1 MMKKYYEAD
10 ADLGVLKGKRIAVIG
25 YGSQGRGQSLN
36 LRDSGLDVV
45 IGLRPG
51 KSWDAAAKDGMN
63 VMTVAEAV
71 KKSDI
76 IQILLPDEHQAAV
89 FRAEILPHLTA
100 NKCLMFSHGF
110 NIHFGQIVP
119 PATVDVIMV
128 APKGPG
134 FMVRRQYEEGKGVP
148 ALIAVQQDYSG
159 KAHKI
164 ALAYAKGIGA
174 TRAVVLETSF
184 REETETDLFG
194 EQAVLCGGTTAL
206 IKAGFETLVDAG
218 YAPEMAYLEVLH
230 ETKLIVDLI
239 YEGGL
244 TNMRKYISNTA
255 QYGDLTRGPRV
266 IGPEAYEAMQE
277 ILDEIQ
283 SGEFAKEWMLE
294 NMVNRPVFNALTK
307 ADEDHLI
314 EEVGRE
320 VRGMMPQFR
329 TEPEAAPAAKKVS
342 ASKKAKKPAPKAA
355 SRKK

>member
-1 MMKKYYEAD
+1 MLKKYYEAD
-10 ADLGVLKGKRIAVIG
+10 ADLGVLKGKKIAVIG
-25 YGSQGRGQSLN
+25 FGSQGRGQSLN

-51 KSWDAAAKDGMN
+51 KSWDAAVKDGMK
-63 VMTVAEAV
+63 VMKVADAV
-71 KKSDI
+71 KAADI
-76 IQILLPDEHQAAV
+76 IQILVPDELQGGV
-89 FRAEILPHLTA
+89 YKNDIQPNLNA

-110 NIHFGQIVP
+110 NIHFGQITP
-119 PATVDVIMV
+119 PANVDVIMV

-148 ALIAVQQDYSG
+148 ALIAIHQDASG
-159 KAHKI
+159 NAHKI

-194 EQAVLCGGTTAL
+194 EQAVLCGGCTSL
-206 IKAGFETLVDAG
+206 VKAGFETLVEAG
-218 YAPEMAYLEVLH
+218 YEPEMAYLEVCH
-230 ETKLIVDLI
+230 ELKLIVDLI

-266 IGPEAYEAMQE
+266 IGPESYEAMAE
-277 ILDEIQ
+277 ILEEIQ
-283 SGEFAKEWMLE
+283 SGKFAREWMLE
-294 NMVNRPVFNALTK
+294 NMVNRPMFTALTN

-314 EEVGRE
+314 EEVGKE
-320 VRGMMPQFR
+320 VRGMMPQF
-329 TEPEAAPAAKKVS
+329 KK
-342 ASKKAKKPAPKAA
+342 
-355 SRKK
+355 